1 MRRAAF
7 GEWLRAALAQADAGR
22 PRYVLIWAL
31 ALALL
36 CGGATLRV
44 IAGGV
49 SPIGTDLL
57 SLLPSVREDPL
68 LAAAVDRHS
77 NTFVHG
83 LIIAV
88 EGPNAQTA
96 VAAAQAARHALATAG
111 YRLENPGASTDALY
125 DLYRRHRFRLL
136 TPQNAAALAA
146 APKRAFVTA
155 LQVGLASPGSPGGS
169 LADPGGFLT
178 RYLASLPRP
187 FPALVPENGLLA
199 VPDAPRPAYLL
210 TVTLKND
217 AFGEAG
223 EARAREAVALARK
236 NVAAQ
241 CPQCEVTATAPALFS
256 AAERSEGQ
264 REVTWLGAGSI
275 IIIVLLVLGF
285 FRSLRPLALVVACVG
300 SGIVAGAAV
309 TLLVFGEIN
318 LLTMVFGTTLLGISV
333 DYALHYLSDRRLSED
348 GGTLGRIGPGIVL
361 ALATTCI
368 AFAFLAATPFP
379 ALRQMA
385 LFSIAGLAAAF
396 LTVIAVFPAFSK
408 GLGRKSAS
416 APMHWVASRAASGG
430 RRWRA
435 VVVILLVAGA
445 VGGLARLH
453 AVDDLRE
460 LQAMPPALV
469 AEAAKISRLLGT
481 PPVSGFFFV
490 RGPDL
495 NTALARERRLTAL
508 AAGKSPQLALIGL
521 AGFLPAPQA
530 QVRALAAW
538 TPLMNDDASML
549 KQALVAAAL
558 PAGFATGL
566 VSAWRGKDGAL
577 TAEQLIRT
585 LPALGQYLVRSEG
598 ETGLVVQLYGNAPQS
613 SLATLAGAVPGVAYV
628 NSLDQLNA
636 AFARIRWHATLWVAA
651 GYLLTL
657 LLLGWRYGVLGGLV
671 ILLSPLTAA
680 LVTLGILGW
689 LGEPVNVFVVVA
701 LMLVAGV
708 GVDYALFLRE
718 GSSHLRS
725 TGFAVALAAATT
737 LASFGLLGAS
747 RIPALHVFGLTVAI
761 GILVAWLVAPLTLTL
776 APGGWRS
783 P

>member
-1 MRRAAF
+1 
-7 GEWLRAALAQADAGR
+7 
-22 PRYVLIWAL
+22 
-31 ALALL
+31 
-36 CGGATLRV
+36 
-44 IAGGV
+44 
-49 SPIGTDLL
+49 LL

-68 LAAAVDRHS
+68 LAAAVARNSD
-77 NTFVHG
+77 TFVHG

-88 EGPNAQTA
+88 EGPTAQTTA
-96 VAAAQAARHALATAG
+96 TAAQAARHALATAG
-111 YRLENPGASTDALY
+111 YQLENPGSSTDALY

-136 TPQNAAALAA
+136 TPQDTAALAA
-146 APKRAFVTA
+146 APQRSFVTD

-169 LADPGGFLT
+169 LADPGGFFT

-187 FPALVPENGLLA
+187 FPALMPENGLLA
-199 VPDAPRPAYLL
+199 VPDATRPAYLL

-223 EARAREAVALARK
+223 ETRASDAVALARK
-236 NVAAQ
+236 SVAAH
-241 CPQCEVTATAPALFS
+241 CPQCTVTATGPALFS
-256 AAERSEGQ
+256 AAERSEGK
-264 REVTWLGAGSI
+264 REVTWLSAGSI

-309 TLLVFGEIN
+309 TLLVFVEIN

-333 DYALHYLSDRRLSED
+333 DYALHYLSDRRLSAD
-348 GGTLGRIGPGIVL
+348 GGTLGRIGPGIAL
-361 ALATTCI
+361 ALTTTCI

-385 LFSIAGLAAAF
+385 LFSIAGLVAAF
-396 LTVIAVFPAFSK
+396 ITVCTVFPTLSK
-408 GLGRKSAS
+408 RWGRNPAS
-416 APMHWVASRAASGG
+416 APMHWVANAVAGGG

-435 VVVILLVAGA
+435 IVTILLVAGA

-460 LQAMPPALV
+460 LQALPPALV
-469 AEAAKISRLLGT
+469 AATAKISRLLGT
-481 PPVSGFFFV
+481 PPTSGFFFV
-490 RGPDL
+490 RAPDL
-495 NTALARERRLTAL
+495 SAALARERRLTAL
-508 AAGKSPQLALIGL
+508 AARQAPGLVLVGL

-530 QVRALAAW
+530 QARALAAW
-538 TPLMNDDASML
+538 MPLMKDDASTL
-549 KQALVAAAL
+549 KQALVANGL
-558 PAGFATGL
+558 PADFTTGL
-566 VSAWRGKDGAL
+566 AADWHGKDGEL
-577 TAEQLIRT
+577 TAQQFMHT
-585 LPALGQYLVRSEG
+585 LPALGRYRVSGEG
-598 ETGLVVQLYGNAPQS
+598 ETGLVVQAYGDAPQS
-613 SLATLAGAVPGVAYV
+613 MLVTLAAAAPGVAYV
-628 NSLDQLNA
+628 NPLDQLNA
-636 AFARIRWHATLWVAA
+636 AFKRIRWHATLWVAA

-657 LLLGWRYGVLGGLV
+657 LLLGWRYGVRGGLA

-689 LGEPVNVFVVVA
+689 LGAPVNVFVVVA

-718 GSSHLRS
+718 GSPHLRS
-725 TGFAVALAAATT
+725 TSFAVALAAATT

-761 GILVAWLVAPLTLTL
+761 GILVAWLVAPLTL
-776 APGGWRS
+776 AAGGRRS
-783 P
+783 S